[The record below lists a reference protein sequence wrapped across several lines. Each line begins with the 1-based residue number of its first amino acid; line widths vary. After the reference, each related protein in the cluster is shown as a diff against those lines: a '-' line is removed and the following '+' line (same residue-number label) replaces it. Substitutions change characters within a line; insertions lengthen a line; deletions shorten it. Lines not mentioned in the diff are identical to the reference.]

1 METENRQINRKKVV
15 GLVLCVVLVII
26 LAGFIQA
33 LLVSA
38 TNSGSDKATLTPIAG
53 QRPAS
58 AASTGTAKATA
69 YATKVRIATAT
80 PNPASTPNTGAT
92 ATTVAAAQPPMTGG
106 TSLLFGTNLNLQDS
120 SDQVLTS
127 AATRALLQQMH
138 VGMIRIPTHDGQSD
152 SIIIQA
158 AQITKS
164 LGAVPLVILQGDQ
177 STPNA
182 LTNDTQIITD
192 MNNIF
197 GSSTVYYEYGNEED
211 FFQKLTAQAYT
222 ASWNRLIPQLKKIAP
237 NGRFVGPVNYQY
249 NGSYLQYFLQN
260 ANPLPNAV
268 SWHEYTCA
276 SNWTNDICMSHL
288 DNWTVH
294 VNAAR
299 SIMNATIGTSL
310 PIMITEWNYTA
321 NPVAGDGKSNN
332 AAFMTAWTTKALQTF
347 AANGIFAA
355 TQYSCTNYAAPLVDS
370 NNNITAQGQAFQTT
384 YASMAGG

>member
-1 METENRQINRKKVV
+1 MGTDHRQINRKKVV

-33 LLVSA
+33 LLASA
-38 TNSGSDKATLTPIAG
+38 SNSGSDKATLTPKAG

-58 AASTGTAKATA
+58 TTKATPTA
-69 YATKVRIATAT
+69 YPTKARIATAT
-80 PNPASTPNTGAT
+80 PNPASTPNTSAT
-92 ATTVAAAQPPMTGG
+92 ATAVTAAQPPMSGG

-127 AATRALLQQMH
+127 AATRTALQQMH
-138 VGMIRIPTHDGQSD
+138 IGMIRIPTRDGQSD

-164 LGAVPLVILQGDQ
+164 LGAVPLVILQGDKA
-177 STPNA
+177 TPNA
-182 LTNDTQIITD
+182 LTNDTRIIND
-192 MNNIF
+192 MNTIF
-197 GSSTVYYEYGNEED
+197 GNSTVYYEYGNEQD
-211 FFQKLTAQAYT
+211 FFLKLTTQDYT
-222 ASWNRLIPQLKKIAP
+222 ASWNRLIPQLKKVAL

-249 NGSYLQYFLQN
+249 NASYLQYFLQN

-276 SNWTNDICMSHL
+276 SNWANDICISHL

-294 VNAAR
+294 FNDAR
-299 SIMNATIGTSL
+299 SIMNTTIGTSL

-321 NPVAGDGKSNN
+321 NPASGDGKSDNT
-332 AAFMTAWTTKALQTF
+332 AFMTTWTTKALQTF
-347 AANGIFAA
+347 AADGIFAA
-355 TQYSCTNYAAPLVDS
+355 TQFSCTNYAAALVDS
-370 NNNITAQGQAFQTT
+370 NNNMTAQGQAFQKT
-384 YASMAGG
+384 YATMVGG